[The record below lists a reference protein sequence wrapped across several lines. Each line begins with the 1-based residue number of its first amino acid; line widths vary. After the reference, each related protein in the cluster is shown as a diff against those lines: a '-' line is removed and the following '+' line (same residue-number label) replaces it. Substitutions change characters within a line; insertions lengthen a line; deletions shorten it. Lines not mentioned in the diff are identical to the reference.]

1 MKTLV
6 LELDQTTAGEVFGD
20 DRNTLRVNGWGAG
33 VTSVRVSG
41 TVSTGALRMQ
51 PFAVLNN
58 AFDRRYVGS
67 VNINGFGGRVL
78 EPAPGRNALV
88 GLEVAWR

>member
-1 MKTLV
+1 V
-6 LELDQTTAGEVFGD
+6 D
-20 DRNTLRVNGWGAG
+20 GWGAG

-41 TVSTGALRMQ
+41 TLMTGALRFQ
-51 PFAVLNN
+51 PFGALNN

-67 VNINGFGGRVL
+67 VNINGVGGRVL

-88 GLEVAWR
+88 GLEVGWR